1 VKLPRPW
8 PHSLRARLLVITMA
22 LLVIGIAISDT
33 VVTSALRD
41 RLVSRVDSQLVPL
54 AQVVSRIGATRPNP
68 MEGPAAQP
76 LLGRL
81 DLINDVSVAFVNAEG
96 TVDRTGRTATT
107 GSAPAP
113 PAYDGS
119 LLRARLA
126 VGFAATGADG
136 SPWRMVVVPR
146 PGGGVVAVAGSL
158 AETDATIAEL
168 RLICLITA
176 LVLMVVLT
184 AAGWLAIR
192 AGLRPLHSIERTA
205 EAIADGD
212 LTHRIPGD
220 GPPNT
225 EIARLS
231 GVLNAMLA
239 QIERAFAARAE
250 SEARMRRFVGD
261 VSHELRTPL
270 FGIKG
275 SAELHLMGGSAT
287 PGDVERTMRRID
299 TEAGRLAALVEDL
312 LLLARLDEAAAGPL
326 LDLAPADLR
335 TLAAEARNDLR
346 ALDPGR
352 PVRLTAPATGDE
364 EPTAPSAAAPVLA
377 DEARLRQV
385 VVNLVGNVHAHTPRS
400 SPVRIG
406 VGCVDGDA
414 VLEIADTGP
423 GLTAEQIDRVFER
436 FYRAESSRARAGG
449 SGAGLGLSIVRSLVA
464 AHGGRVEVLS
474 TPGHG
479 ATFRLCLPRLNDPVD
494 GWENSQ
500 NSPRA

>member
-1 VKLPRPW
+1 VKTARFRPR
-8 PHSLRARLLVITMA
+8 SLRARLLVITMA
-22 LLVIGIAISDT
+22 LLVTGIAISDT

-54 AQVVSRIGATRPNP
+54 AQVVSRISTIGPIP
-68 MEGPAAQP
+68 VQGPAAQSV
-76 LLGRL
+76 LSRL
-81 DLINDVSVAFVNAEG
+81 DLVNDVAVAYVDADG
-96 TVDRTGRTATT
+96 TVERTARTAAA
-107 GSAPAP
+107 GAEPAAPAFG
-113 PAYDGS
+113 GS
-119 LLRARLA
+119 LLRARPG
-126 VGFAATGADG
+126 VGFAATGTDG

-158 AETDATIAEL
+158 AETDATITEL

-176 LVLMVVLT
+176 LVLTALLT

-205 EAIADGD
+205 KAIADGD
-212 LTHRIPGD
+212 LAHRIPSD
-220 GPPNT
+220 GPPDT
-225 EIARLS
+225 EVARLT

-239 QIERAFAARAE
+239 QIERAFAVRAE
-250 SEARMRRFVGD
+250 SEARMRRFVAD

-275 SAELHLMGGSAT
+275 SAELHLMGGGAE
-287 PGDVERTMRRID
+287 PGDVGRAMRRID

-312 LLLARLDEAAAGPL
+312 LLLARLDEPAAGPL

-335 TLAAEARNDLR
+335 TLAADARNDLR

-352 PVRLTAPATGDE
+352 PVRLTAPGTGGE
-364 EPTAPSAAAPVLA
+364 EPAGPSVAAPVLA

-385 VVNLVGNVHAHTPRS
+385 VVNLVGNVQAHTPPS

-406 VGCVDGDA
+406 VGCVGGEA
-414 VLEIADTGP
+414 VLEIADSGP

-436 FYRAESSRARAGG
+436 FYRAEGSRSRAGG
-449 SGAGLGLSIVRSLVA
+449 SGAGLGLSIVRSLVT
-464 AHGGRVEVLS
+464 AHGGRVEVRS

-479 ATFRLCLPRLNDPVD
+479 ATFRLCLPRLNDGGN

-500 NSPRA
+500 NRPGS